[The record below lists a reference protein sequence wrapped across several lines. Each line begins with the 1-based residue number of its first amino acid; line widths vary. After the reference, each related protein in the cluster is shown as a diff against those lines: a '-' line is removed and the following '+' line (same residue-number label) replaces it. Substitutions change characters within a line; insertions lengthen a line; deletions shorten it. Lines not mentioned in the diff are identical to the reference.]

1 MNQHLPHSSVSTQ
14 AGSLANIYKPDI
26 NIASW
31 CRSLTR
37 AHQDAAHEL
46 VSKTSACPQVSEAVD
61 TRRAF
66 DCVIANFGDSD
77 ATQLIAKDASE
88 LVEMFSILF
97 DVDQVGLRLRILDKA
112 MCPKFH
118 VDRVHCRLVT
128 TYTGLAT
135 EWLCHNNEL
144 YSRLTQTRNRHQEFD
159 RYLSDSGMSIQRL
172 AAGDV
177 ALLKG
182 EAWEGN
188 ENRGLMHRSPSL
200 EDGERRLL
208 LTVDLI

>member
-1 MNQHLPHSSVSTQ
+1 MCQHRLALWRIFINLISTLRRGAEVS
-14 AGSLANIYKPDI
+14 LERN
-26 NIASW
+26 
-31 CRSLTR
+31 
-37 AHQDAAHEL
+37 QDAAHEL

-61 TRRAF
+61 TRSAF
-66 DCVIANFGDSD
+66 DCVVANFGDSD

-144 YSRLTQTRNRHQEFD
+144 YNRLTQTRNRYQE
-159 RYLSDSGMSIQRL
+159 I
-172 AAGDV
+172 
-177 ALLKG
+177 
-182 EAWEGN
+182 
-188 ENRGLMHRSPSL
+188 
-200 EDGERRLL
+200 
-208 LTVDLI
+208 